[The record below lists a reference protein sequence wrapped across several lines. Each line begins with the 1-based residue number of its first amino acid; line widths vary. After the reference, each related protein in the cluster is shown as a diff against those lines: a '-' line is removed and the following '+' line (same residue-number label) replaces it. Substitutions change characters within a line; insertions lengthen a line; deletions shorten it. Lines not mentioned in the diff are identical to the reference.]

1 MSKSVK
7 YSIVVA
13 VYNRPEEMEE
23 LLHSLNNQSFKN
35 FELIIVDDGS
45 QILSREVYHSYKKKF
60 QISYY
65 FTENQGPAMA
75 RNFGVNKA
83 SGEWIIFFDSD
94 KFLVFSRKIILV
106 AFDTICALLA
116 YYFFKHRNNKQAS
129 KLILQVL
136 ILYILYHKQIYF
148 CYLL

>member
-1 MSKSVK
+1 MSKSIK

-23 LLHSLNNQSFKN
+23 LLYSLNNQSYKN

-45 QILSREVYHSYKKKF
+45 QMSSRDVYNFYKKKF

-65 FTENQGPAMA
+65 FIDNQGPAMA

-83 SGEWIIFFDSD
+83 SGEWIIFLIQIVQFQE
-94 KFLVFSRKIILV
+94 II
-106 AFDTICALLA
+106 F
-116 YYFFKHRNNKQAS
+116 
-129 KLILQVL
+129 
-136 ILYILYHKQIYF
+136 
-148 CYLL
+148 